1 MATNTSIIDELAQI
15 VGDPLFSRR
24 SKATWGNILTDA
36 QNYIV
41 EKLECTRKIDASLV
55 MVAST
60 PTYSLPSDFIKIP
73 SDYSDVKEGAVAI
86 GTTGKFVLR
95 PTDPILLNHKF
106 PDWRGTTD
114 GTPEYFY
121 ILRETASYKLGLY
134 PEPSAAFLTTNG
146 TTVRIDEIFRPGAI
160 SYNASQPFD
169 DSNHLSGLQFAL
181 KLHARMAVALI
192 DKDFATADR
201 LRVETDNELKEKAD
215 VIGSV
220 VLTPGEHGFV
230 QQFG

>member
-36 QNYIV
+36 QNYII

-55 MVAST
+55 MV
-60 PTYSLPSDFIKIP
+60 
-73 SDYSDVKEGAVAI
+73 
-86 GTTGKFVLR
+86 
-95 PTDPILLNHKF
+95 
-106 PDWRGTTD
+106 D